1 MDTVGRSPA
10 SSPRPLATTSCP
22 RGSRFEFLAG
32 PPGSDLVL
40 MLWDDSNASGSG
52 LKFKFWMT
60 YFMASEEATIT
71 EMRQGSEKIA
81 NAVTLLKRS
90 RLPRFVL
97 GHDDRMRSVEDVT
110 GDEDYYHEDD
120 LIVG

>member
-1 MDTVGRSPA
+1 MQ
-10 SSPRPLATTSCP
+10 L
-22 RGSRFEFLAG
+22 RFNL
-32 PPGSDLVL
+32 
-40 MLWDDSNASGSG
+40 LWDDSNASGSG
-52 LKFKFWMT
+52 LKLKFWMT